1 MFLDDEEA
9 TVHLRI
15 RQRCSSLWV
24 AGTALFACV
33 LMMLALIGTAQ
44 AADMRTVSEIMTPQL
59 MLGSQGILDTR
70 VIFSALT
77 IIFSIAAAGLWLR
90 IFRMPAPGTS
100 LETFEK
106 QTRKF

>member
-9 TVHLRI
+9 TVRI
-15 RQRCSSLWV
+15 RICQRFSTVWI

-44 AADMRTVSEIMTPQL
+44 AADMRMMSEIVTPQV
-59 MLGSQGILDTR
+59 MLGSQEAMDTR
-70 VIFSALT
+70 MIFSALT

-90 IFRMPAPGTS
+90 IFRLPVQGS
-100 LETFEK
+100 
-106 QTRKF
+106 TRKVSKNSL